1 MFTVDK
7 SDHIATLWLDRP
19 EKLNA
24 MGTAFWDGL
33 PAVMADLASD
43 EDVRVVVLA
52 GKGRAF
58 SVGLDLVEFGPS
70 LASGLLGEGDGSQ
83 AASSK
88 ARLAQIKHMQSA
100 ITSVAGCPKP
110 VIAAVHGYC
119 IGGAVD
125 LITAADIRLATADAV
140 FSVRETKIAM
150 VADVGTLQ
158 RLPRIVDPGWVAEL
172 AYTGRDVA
180 ATEALE
186 MKLVTHV
193 YRDVDELH
201 QQAYDLAAEIAANSP
216 LAVQGVKAVLRATED
231 SSVAEALDYGA
242 VWNAAFLASNDL
254 GEAISAFLE
263 KRPPNFTGD

>member
-1 MFTVDK
+1 MFTTSK
-7 SDHIATLWLDRP
+7 TDHIATLWLDRP

-24 MGTAFWDGL
+24 MGAAFWDGL
-33 PAVMADLASD
+33 PAVMAELASD
-43 EDVRVVVLA
+43 DDVRVVVLA

-58 SVGLDLVEFGPS
+58 SVGLDLVEFSPTM
-70 LASGLLGEGDGSQ
+70 LGGGDGSS
-83 AASSK
+83 AASAK
-88 ARLAQIKHMQSA
+88 VRLAQIQHMQAA
-100 ITSVAGCPKP
+100 ITSVADCPKP
-110 VIAAVHGYC
+110 VVAAIHGYC

-125 LITAADIRLATADAV
+125 LITAADIRLASADAI
-140 FSVRETKIAM
+140 FSIRETKMAM

-172 AYTGRDVA
+172 AFTGRDVE

-193 YRDVDELH
+193 YSGVDELH
-201 QQAYDLAAEIAANSP
+201 RQAHDLAAAIAANSS

-254 GEAISAFLE
+254 GEAVTAFLE
-263 KRPPNFTGD
+263 KRPPAFGGD